1 MTIKKYRNEPT
12 LQTLLLIETR
22 ISTIHDKTRLCI
34 SLDKEGIRMETKKFQ
49 IYNQVL
55 K

>member
-12 LQTLLLIETR
+12 LQALLLIETR
-22 ISTIHDKTRLCI
+22 ISAIHDETRLCI
-34 SLDKEGIRMETKKFQ
+34 SLDKEGIRRETKKSQ
-49 IYNQVL
+49 IYNQLL